1 MYIRTSHSALDAHA
15 TPSNTTD
22 IFNENKSRYEGM
34 GLRDLAH
41 EMFDTLKEHDRSTLL
56 AKAFGTLPTVCSQ
69 GLMHVMGVPSFVM
82 CRC

>member
-1 MYIRTSHSALDAHA
+1 MLTQPTNHHH
-15 TPSNTTD
+15 TD

-56 AKAFGTLPTVCSQ
+56 AKAFGTLPKVRRN
-69 GLMHVMGVPSFVM
+69 GLLCMLWVFLRCHVST
-82 CRC
+82 